1 MKKAFVVFL
10 TCLVPMVVLISLAG
24 AAVAPDYIYLFDY
37 RNRYVKSWDDKFED
51 GASTN
56 AKIGLE
62 NYPDGKIAVIEG
74 TSDKESFGCVYQDL
88 TINLDKCPTL
98 EIDVNSVTKNWY
110 IIVQSDKLQGKETD
124 YDGNQFV
131 RIQVDTDRTGQHRYN
146 FKELTGLSGE
156 QAFRLKV
163 GVATGDVYIP
173 TEGVKM
179 LFRTFRFAGTK

>member
-10 TCLVPMVVLISLAG
+10 MCLASTLFVAPLAT
-24 AAVAPDYIYLFDY
+24 AAVIPDYIYLFDY
-37 RNRYVKSWDDKFED
+37 RNPDVKSWNDKFED
-51 GASTN
+51 GASTS
-56 AKIGLE
+56 AKIYME
-62 NYPDGKIAVIEG
+62 DYPDGKIAVIEG
-74 TSDKESFGCVYQDL
+74 ISDKESFGCVYQDL
-88 TINLDKCPTL
+88 TINLDKYPTL
-98 EIDVNSVTKNWY
+98 EIDVTSVTKNWY

-179 LFRTFRFAGTK
+179 LFRTFRFVGTK